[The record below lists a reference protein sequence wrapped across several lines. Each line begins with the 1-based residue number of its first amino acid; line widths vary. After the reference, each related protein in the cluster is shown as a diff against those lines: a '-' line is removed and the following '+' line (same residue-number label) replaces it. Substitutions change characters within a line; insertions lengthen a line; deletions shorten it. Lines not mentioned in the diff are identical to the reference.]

1 MNDGLLQLARRQHGL
16 LTVGQVGDHTL
27 GDGWHEV
34 LPAVLAPVVLTLAD
48 DVFLEAVR
56 LSLDARQSRTKL
68 SWCFGGPTAARL
80 VGLKVPAQPKPSVVL
95 EGSSSPAMR
104 GVTTTYARKL
114 PPLRRLREGPVPR
127 VPVIIV
133 QCAAVLNRD
142 DLVTL
147 VEHAVRTRKCSLEE
161 LTAVCGR
168 GVLGSRALRS
178 VVDELCE
185 DGRDRW
191 ARVLLRLLVAAGLPR
206 AETERG
212 VPDQSPLIYVDL
224 CWWWL
229 RLVVEVDDWES
240 HGSRDASERD
250 RDRDGWLWREYGVT
264 VLRVTPRQIRD
275 QPQKVVRNI
284 VAAYRRAERQADTA
298 AS

>member
-1 MNDGLLQLARRQHGL
+1 VNDDLLQLARRQQGL
-16 LTVGQVGDHTL
+16 LTAEQVGDNEL
-27 GDGWHEV
+27 GDAWGEV
-34 LPAVLAPVVLTLAD
+34 LPAVFAPIALTVADEVL
-48 DVFLEAVR
+48 VEAVR
-56 LSLDARQSRTKL
+56 LSLDARQQRTKL
-68 SWCFGGPTAARL
+68 PWAFSGATAARL
-80 VGLKVPAQPKPSVVL
+80 VGLKVPDQPMPTVVL
-95 EGSSSPAMR
+95 EGSSSPEMH
-104 GVTTTYARKL
+104 GVRITYARTV
-114 PPLRRLREGPVPR
+114 PPVRRIKMAPVPY

-133 QCAAVLNRD
+133 HCAAVLSRD

-147 VEHAVRTRKCSLEE
+147 VEHAVRARRSSLAE

-178 VVDELCE
+178 VVGELRQ

-206 AETERG
+206 PETERG
-212 VPDQSPLIYVDL
+212 VPAEVPLIYVDL

-229 RLVVEVDDWES
+229 RLVIEVDDWES

-250 RDRDGWLWREYGVT
+250 RDRDRWLWREYGVT

-275 QPQKVVRNI
+275 KPDKVVQDI
-284 VAAYRRAERQADTA
+284 VAAYRRAERMSAA